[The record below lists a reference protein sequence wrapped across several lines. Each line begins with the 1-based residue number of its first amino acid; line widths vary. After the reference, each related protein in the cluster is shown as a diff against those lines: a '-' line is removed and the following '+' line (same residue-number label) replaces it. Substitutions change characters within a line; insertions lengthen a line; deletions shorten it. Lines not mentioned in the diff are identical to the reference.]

1 MSTLNKGDIVNL
13 NYTGR
18 TKEDNKVVDT
28 TIESIAKKEGIYDE
42 KVIYRPFTLIIGK
55 HWLPAGLEEALIGM
69 KEGQKK
75 TIEVDAKNGFG
86 LRDRSKIRL
95 IQRREFQRHQIKP
108 KEDMKVEI
116 GGQTGR
122 ILKVSSS
129 RVKVDFNHDLAGK
142 DLEFDVKITERIEN
156 EKEKIVFVF
165 QRYMPSLAEKDV
177 QYEVNEKSISVGLS
191 PYMLLTEGLQNLV
204 LRVIGDLRQSFGYDK
219 IEFKF
224 AFDFSEVNKEE
235 KKLDEMLTDKAEDSE
250 EATTESEN

>member
-1 MSTLNKGDIVNL
+1 MSTLSKGDIVNL

-28 TIESIAKKEGIYDE
+28 TIESIAKKEEIFDE

-55 HWLPAGLEEALIGM
+55 NWLPEGLEEAIIGM

-75 TIEVDAKNGFG
+75 TIEIEAKKGFG

-129 RVKVDFNHDLAGK
+129 RVKVDFNHDLAGM
-142 DLEFDVKITERIEN
+142 DLIYDVEIIKKVTDIKEQFVCLL
-156 EKEKIVFVF
+156 EKRLPGV
-165 QRYMPSLAEKDV
+165 
-177 QYEVNEKSISVGLS
+177 
-191 PYMLLTEGLQNLV
+191 
-204 LRVIGDLRQSFGYDK
+204 
-219 IEFKF
+219 
-224 AFDFSEVNKEE
+224 DFSSTKINIKNKVIEVELPKDTRFMEYIQFIRNGVSRDLGEITNKYDRITFIEHYDIE
-235 KKLDEMLTDKAEDSE
+235 KKK
-250 EATTESEN
+250 

>member
-1 MSTLNKGDIVNL
+1 MTTLSKGDIVNL

-28 TIESIAKKEGIYDE
+28 TIESIAKKEDIFDE

-55 HWLPAGLEEALIGM
+55 NWLPVGLEEALIGM

-75 TIEVDAKNGFG
+75 TIEIDAKNGFG

-129 RVKVDFNHDLAGK
+129 RVKVDFNHDLAGMDLVYDVEIIKKVIDIKEQFICLLEKRLPGVDFSSTKINIKNKIIEVELPK
-142 DLEFDVKITERIEN
+142 DTRFMEYIQFIRNGVSRDLGEITN
-156 EKEKIVFVF
+156 K
-165 QRYMPSLAEKDV
+165 
-177 QYEVNEKSISVGLS
+177 
-191 PYMLLTEGLQNLV
+191 
-204 LRVIGDLRQSFGYDK
+204 YDK
-219 IEFKF
+219 ITFIEHY
-224 AFDFSEVNKEE
+224 DIE
-235 KKLDEMLTDKAEDSE
+235 KKK
-250 EATTESEN
+250 